1 MTADATPPDR
11 TRTPYREPAPDR
23 TRSSGEPAPDRTP
36 AAAPGEPTVVAEP
49 AGRVALVWILCP
61 PLGAALLWLV
71 QASAG
76 WVASL
81 RWIPMRGPFML
92 IDAVDE
98 PWATG
103 GALVLGTLGGLLVA
117 GIAAA
122 ERLTVTVA
130 IDRVTL
136 VRGTTTRR
144 IGRDEITGA
153 FRDGKRLVLLGPA
166 AEELAREPSDLPA
179 DRLRAAFQ
187 AYGYRWY
194 ADGDPYRADFR
205 RWTDGGPELPPG
217 AYSLLKAR
225 QRALDKGDKADVAE
239 LRTELVPLGVVVRD
253 EGKRQYWR
261 RTRPPG
267 QPGDGSVG
275 RPAEPG

>member
-1 MTADATPPDR
+1 MTAEATPPDR
-11 TRTPYREPAPDR
+11 TRA
-23 TRSSGEPAPDRTP
+23 SL
-36 AAAPGEPTVVAEP
+36 PGEPIVVAEP
-49 AGRVALVWILCP
+49 ASLVALVWILFP

-81 RWIPMRGPFML
+81 RWMPMRGPFML

-103 GALVLGTLGGLLVA
+103 GALLLGTLGGLLVA

-130 IDRVTL
+130 RDGVTL
-136 VRGTTTRR
+136 VRGTATRR
-144 IGRDEITGA
+144 VGRAEITGA
-153 FRDGKRLVLLGPA
+153 FREGKRLVLLGPA
-166 AEELAREPSDLPA
+166 AEELARESSDLSA
-179 DRLRAAFQ
+179 DRLRAAFE
-187 AYGYRWY
+187 AHGYRWY
-194 ADGDPYRADFR
+194 PDGDPYRAEFR
-205 RWTDGGPELPPG
+205 RWADADPELPAG
-217 AYSLLKAR
+217 ANSLLKAR
-225 QRALDKGDKADVAE
+225 QRALDSGDKADVAE
-239 LRTELVPLGVVVRD
+239 LRVELTRLGVVVRD

-267 QPGDGSVG
+267 AHPDGSAG
-275 RPAEPG
+275 RPVGPG